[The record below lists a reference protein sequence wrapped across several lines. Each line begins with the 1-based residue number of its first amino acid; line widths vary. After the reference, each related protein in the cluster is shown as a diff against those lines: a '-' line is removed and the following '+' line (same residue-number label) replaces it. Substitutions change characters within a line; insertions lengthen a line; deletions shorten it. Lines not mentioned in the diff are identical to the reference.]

1 MVLGF
6 TTSILSSPPL
16 EGSPNSQNGHVMVPP
31 HDVRNDGSAPLEGVG
46 LQVPVPMGSQGAD
59 VAETHP
65 ASEGE
70 AAGETV
76 QFEHRLPSAVCNN
89 TPLSHPPVA
98 TPIVSSANSLPQD
111 TGHCSDTQ
119 RESCGEAAVL
129 GEMGECCK
137 YG

>member
-1 MVLGF
+1 
-6 TTSILSSPPL
+6 
-16 EGSPNSQNGHVMVPP
+16 MVPP

-119 RESCGEAAVL
+119 RESCGEAAGLSNSANTGCDVAGTSAL
-129 GEMGECCK
+129 FSGRWENVVNMVRCLI
-137 YG
+137 